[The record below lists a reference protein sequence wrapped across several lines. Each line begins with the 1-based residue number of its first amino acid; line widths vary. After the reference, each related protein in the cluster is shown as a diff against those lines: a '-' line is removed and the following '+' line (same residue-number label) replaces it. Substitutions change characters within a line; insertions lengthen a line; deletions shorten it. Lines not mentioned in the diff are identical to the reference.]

1 MDAQELLTRNTEECL
16 PEEEVRA
23 VATSPAEKR
32 VYVGYEPS
40 GALHLGHMLTANK
53 LIDLQNTGMDI
64 VVLLADV
71 HAYLNG
77 KGTFDEIHDTAAQM
91 RDQFVAY
98 GLDEAS
104 TEFVLG
110 SEFQFDEDYVLDC
123 HALALET
130 TLNRAQRAMAEIQ
143 SEETATVAHVV
154 YPLMQALDIEYLD
167 LDLAVGGLD
176 QRKVHML
183 QRDVLPAIGYTAR
196 PAIHTPILADLT
208 TGIGKMSSSMNPVTG
223 GESLTI
229 SFEDDTAA
237 IRAKIE
243 QVFFPPERDPA
254 FEDYYDPEDYS
265 LEPDETT
272 LHNPGLQL
280 FEYHVFP
287 RFESVVIERPDE
299 YGGDVEY
306 ESYGTLSNAVEE
318 GELHPADA
326 KSALATYLD
335 KLIAPGRA
343 QLG

>member
-1 MDAQELLTRNTEECL
+1 MGDLALLTRNAEESL
-16 PEEEVRA
+16 PAEEVRA
-23 VATSPAEKR
+23 VANSPVGKR
-32 VYVGYEPS
+32 AYVGYEPS
-40 GALHLGHMLTANK
+40 GVLHLGHMLTANK
-53 LIDLQNTGMDI
+53 LIDLQNAGMDV

-77 KGTFDEIHDTAAQM
+77 KGTFDEIRDTAEQM

-98 GLDEAS
+98 GLDESS

-110 SEFQFDEDYVLDC
+110 SKFQFDDDYVLDLN
-123 HALALET
+123 ALALET
-130 TLNRAQRAMAEIQ
+130 TLNRAQRAMADIQ
-143 SEETATVAHVV
+143 GGETATVAHVM

-183 QRDVLPAIGYTAR
+183 QRDMLPAIGYTAR

-208 TGIGKMSSSMNPVTG
+208 TGIGKMSSSTNPVTG

-229 SFEDDTAA
+229 SFEDDTATLQEKVEN
-237 IRAKIE
+237 I
-243 QVFFPPERDPA
+243 FFPPERDPV
-254 FEDYYDPEDYS
+254 FEDYYEPTNYG
-265 LEPDETT
+265 LEPAEAT

-287 RFESVVIERPDE
+287 RFESVVVDRPDE

-306 ESYGTLSNAVEE
+306 DSYEALADAVES
-318 GELHPADA
+318 GDLHPADA

-335 KLIAPGRA
+335 DLIAPGRA
-343 QLG
+343 QLE